1 LKLSPSI
8 HASCTLFISLPLLL
22 VSQAATFY
30 MCVLFINE
38 VSTVFLNV
46 RFLLL
51 HFDASSSLLYIYNGV
66 ALAVSYLVFRVLAIS
81 IMVAHAFYSW
91 YVLAIQQGL
100 YWSRPPFDRI
110 LFGGLTTLLVVHW
123 AINMF
128 WSQKVFSSVRR
139 ALRKQADSRSKSL

>member
-1 LKLSPSI
+1 
-8 HASCTLFISLPLLL
+8 
-22 VSQAATFY
+22 

-38 VSTVFLNV
+38 VSTIFLNV
-46 RFLLL
+46 RYLLL
-51 HFDASSSLLYIYNGV
+51 HFDASSSPLYFYNGI

-81 IMVAHAFYSW
+81 IMVAHAFYAW

-110 LFGGLTTLLVVHW
+110 LFVSLTTLLVVHW

-128 WSQKVFSSVRR
+128 WSHKVFSSVRR
-139 ALRKQADSRSKSL
+139 ALAKRAGSGVKSL